1 MSKRRSVS
9 NKQSEEQVVCINV
22 KGLDTL
28 CGRGSDSSV
37 DSEGSNDEDYEEG
50 GDGANCDECGA
61 SFTIIASPCS
71 KHDKVGKG
79 GGGGGGFRPPS
90 PYYQPP
96 PPGYPPRYPPQ
107 QGQYGGGPP
116 RGPPMGGPMYGGP
129 QQQMY
134 GPRPGGP
141 PPPQHVHNHGP
152 PQQQQRK

>member
-96 PPGYPPRYPPQ
+96 PGYPARYPPQ

-141 PPPQHVHNHGP
+141 PPPHVHNHGP
-152 PQQQQRK
+152 PPQQQQRK

>member
-96 PPGYPPRYPPQ
+96 PGYPARYPPQ

-152 PQQQQRK
+152 PPQQQQRK